1 MARSHLVGILR
12 KAATLLG
19 LRGGATNCNEMMQ
32 HHVLDEGLD
41 KGNLLVRGIVEGI
54 IVEDKI

>member
-1 MARSHLVGILR
+1 MARSHLVWILR

-19 LRGGATNCNEMMQ
+19 LRGCATNRNEMMQ

-41 KGNLLVRGIVEGI
+41 EGNLLVQGIVEEI

>member
-19 LRGGATNCNEMMQ
+19 LRGGATNYKEMMH
-32 HHVLDEGLD
+32 HHVLEVGLD
-41 KGNLLVRGIVEGI
+41 DESLLA
-54 IVEDKI
+54 